1 MRRETRMPRAPFR
14 RVVAGRR
21 ERSSSAARIWPD
33 MRTARVLR
41 SLGFHSPDSSTDVRA
56 DVCTRQRSSAPVA
69 ADQLAVSDTTV
80 SDTLL
85 TNAPLVPVLA
95 SGKIVGDD
103 GDNVLEQ
110 GERWVYALNATGTP
124 VVQVAT
130 TCADVVN
137 SAKVAVT
144 SGDTDLT
151 NNKATRT
158 TPVAC
163 VPDIAIDKSGRAS
176 VNFGG
181 TITYTVDASNVGDPA
196 ADCAGGPASDRAG
209 ETWTYSL
216 PGAPLTLAA
225 NQCTPTISFSWRR
238 SPCR

>member
-1 MRRETRMPRAPFR
+1 M
-14 RVVAGRR
+14 
-21 ERSSSAARIWPD
+21 
-33 MRTARVLR
+33 
-41 SLGFHSPDSSTDVRA
+41 
-56 DVCTRQRSSAPVA
+56 A

-95 SGKIVGDD
+95 SGTIVGDD
-103 GDNVLEQ
+103 GDSGVEQ
-110 GERWVYALNATGTP
+110 GEPWVYALTTTGTP

-144 SGDTDLT
+144 GDTDLT

-181 TITYTVDASNVGDPA
+181 TIT
-196 ADCAGGPASDRAG
+196 
-209 ETWTYSL
+209 
-216 PGAPLTLAA
+216 
-225 NQCTPTISFSWRR
+225 
-238 SPCR
+238 